1 MIEIIAG
8 PSGSGKSTLMF
19 GRIRSLQGS
28 SEKQIVIVPEQYSYE
43 FDKNLYFYLGAK
55 EFNKLYSLS
64 FTSLA
69 RHLFQ
74 LYGEPDRKGEYADEL
89 ARMILIYQAIDSAKK
104 TPGAMNFFRRQS
116 EYSGFAEEMLRL
128 INDMK
133 RSGITAQKIAVK
145 AVGLDSK
152 LADKTNDIA
161 SVYFEYE
168 KLMQEYGFKD
178 NLENIR
184 EAAKIANLH
193 CFFKGASV
201 FIDEFESFTGDQS
214 EMLRVIISSAEN
226 VIITL
231 RTDDVNAGNFTLF
244 ETVNNTY
251 REIAQICR
259 EHHKEIKINYC
270 RELHRFHSPDLEYL
284 STHIMRNC
292 RLTPETA
299 PEPDN
304 IRIFEA
310 RDMYS
315 EAEYV
320 CATIKR
326 LIHGNKTLRYRDIA
340 VISNDIANYAEVLKA
355 AYARYDIPYFL
366 SIEKPVTHTS
376 VMIFFTALIDLLT
389 ARKLRTEQIL
399 RYLKCGLLDI
409 DITELSVLENYC
421 YKWSVDGKMWLEH
434 FSAEDDGR
442 ETAESLRNS
451 IAGPLIKLKKD
462 LSGNITASE
471 ACSLLYRFIIDSGAE
486 QNLGRIMSRLIKEDH
501 DHEAA
506 ELKRLWG
513 CLMDILDSISFT
525 LEEKVI
531 PFPELARI
539 MRSMVNRLTYSV
551 PPQTLDGVMTASA
564 RTARLN
570 APSVLFVMGCTE
582 GDFPAQVS
590 LHGLFSENDKQELSE
605 KGIEIARP
613 LSDLIASERLVVYKA
628 LSAASDRLYL
638 TYPLADLSGQVKYP
652 AQITDQ
658 TMKMFGNKKMLISEN
673 DITPDYYAVTLHSAY
688 YHYMQNRTENSTAT
702 ASIKEVLVSDP
713 EYRRRLS
720 HALSRSGYSQEYRID
735 RKLMEKLKNFSPLR
749 LSSTGFEN
757 YNKCHFMYFCSD
769 CLKLKELEK
778 VELDSRITGDLI
790 HNCLHKIIAPRTKA
804 DFLKMD
810 TEQLRSEIDRCAAD
824 YRRDQMAGEFGK
836 TPGFEL
842 VFNKLTER
850 LSQVFVH
857 TQKALMAS
865 DFTPDAF
872 ELNLRESHPVEL
884 EFSDG
889 HKLSFGGI
897 IDRAD
902 TCQIGDK
909 RYLRIIDYKSSQK
922 QINAYTL
929 ANGENMQMLLY
940 LFAATEP
947 GGIYQDH
954 IPAGV
959 LYNPIQINRIDTEEA
974 RIDSVNEALIDS
986 KFKGSG
992 LVISDHAV
1000 LESMEKGIGGRFVP
1014 AELKKDGSLTE
1025 RSSCISP
1032 AGMSRLKDYTYR
1044 KLRNTAESMLSGDAE
1059 ALPSSSGAKSP
1070 CMYCRYGD
1078 ICGNTERNDVRIPD
1092 AEELAEVQ
1100 EILGMRSDREEEE

>member
-19 GRIRSLQGS
+19 ERIRDMQCI
-28 SEKQIVIVPEQYSYE
+28 SEKQIVLVPEQYSYE
-43 FDKNLYFYLGAK
+43 FDKNLYFFLGA
-55 EFNKLYSLS
+55 EAFNKLYSLT

-74 LYGEPDRKGEYADEL
+74 LYGEPDRIGEYADDL
-89 ARMILIYQAIDSAKK
+89 ARMILVYQAIDSAKK
-104 TPGAMNFFRRQS
+104 APGGMNFFRRQS
-116 EYSGFAEEMLRL
+116 EYGGFAEEVLKL

-133 RSGITAQKIAVK
+133 RSGITAHKLAVK
-145 AVGLDSK
+145 AVGLESK

-161 SVYFEYE
+161 SIYFEYE
-168 KLMQEYGFKD
+168 RLMQEYGFKD

-184 EAAKIANLH
+184 EAAKTANLH
-193 CFFKGASV
+193 AFFKGASV
-201 FIDEFESFTGDQS
+201 YIDEFESFTGDQT
-214 EMLRVIISSAEN
+214 EMLKVIITSAAK
-226 VIITL
+226 VTITL
-231 RTDDVNAGNFTLF
+231 RTDNVNAGNYTLF

-251 REIAQICR
+251 RSISQICR
-259 EHHKEIKINYC
+259 DEHKEITITKCEKLY
-270 RELHRFHSPDLEYL
+270 RFKSYDLEYL
-284 STHIMRNC
+284 STHIMRNH
-292 RLTPETA
+292 RIEPQKA
-299 PEPDN
+299 PAPDN

-326 LIHGNKTLRYRDIA
+326 LIHSRKGLRYRDIA
-340 VISNDIANYAEVLKA
+340 VISNDIARYADVLKA

-376 VMIFFTALIDLLT
+376 VMTFFTSLIDLLT
-389 ARKLRTEQIL
+389 AKKLHTEQIL

-421 YKWSVDGKMWLEH
+421 YKWSVEGKMWLEP
-434 FSAEDDGR
+434 FTAEDEGT
-442 ETAESLRNS
+442 ETAEKLRSS
-451 IAGPLIKLKKD
+451 ISRPLLKLRKAVSRD
-462 LSGNITASE
+462 ITASE
-471 ACSLLYRFIIDSGAE
+471 ACSLLYQFIVESGADI
-486 QNLGRIMSRLIKEDH
+486 NLSRIMSRLIQENR

-525 LEEKVI
+525 LGEKEM
-531 PFPELARI
+531 PFKELARI
-539 MRSMVNRLTYSV
+539 MRSMINRITYSV
-551 PPQTLDGVMTASA
+551 PPQTLDGVITASA

-570 APSVLFVMGCTE
+570 SPSILFVIGCTE
-582 GDFPAQVS
+582 GDFPSQVS
-590 LHGLFSENDKQELSE
+590 LHGLFSETDKQELAI
-605 KGIEIARP
+605 KDIEIARP
-613 LSDLIASERLVVYKA
+613 LSDLIASERLIVYKA
-628 LSAASDRLYL
+628 LSTASETLYL

-652 AQITDQ
+652 AQVIDQ
-658 TMKMFGNKKMLISEN
+658 TIKMFGTRKMLISEI

-688 YHYMQNRTENSTAT
+688 YHYMQNRTDNSAETA
-702 ASIKEVLVSDP
+702 AIREVLTNDP

-720 HALSRSGYSQEYRID
+720 QALSRSGYSQEYRID
-735 RKLMEKLKNFSPLR
+735 RSIMERLKNFSPLR

-769 CLKLKELEK
+769 CLRLKENEK
-778 VELDSRITGDLI
+778 IELDNRISGDLI
-790 HNCLHKIIAPRTKA
+790 HNCLHRIIASRTKT
-804 DFLKMD
+804 DFLKMNN
-810 TEQLRSEIDRCAAD
+810 EQLRSEIDQCAFE

-850 LSQVFVH
+850 ISRVFTH

-865 DFTPDAF
+865 DFNPDAF

-884 EFSDG
+884 EYSDG

-922 QINAYTL
+922 QINAATL

-954 IPAGV
+954 LPAGV
-959 LYNPIQINRIDTEEA
+959 LYNPIQISKIDTEDA
-974 RIDSVNEALIDS
+974 RIDSLNESLLDS

-992 LVISDHAV
+992 LVLSDHAV
-1000 LESMEKGIGGRFVP
+1000 LESMENGISGRFIP

-1032 AGMSRLKDYTYR
+1032 SGMCRLKEYTYR
-1044 KLRNTAESMLSGDAE
+1044 KLKKTAESILEGDAE
-1059 ALPSSSGAKSP
+1059 ALPTATGGKCP
-1070 CMYCRYGD
+1070 CIYCRYSD
-1078 ICGNTERNDVRIPD
+1078 ICENTERNDIRLPD
-1092 AEELAEVQ
+1092 ANDLAEAQ
-1100 EILGMRSDREEEE
+1100 EILGMRSENKEED